1 VFFAKKLKDHIMGY
15 MNMEKMPKGAKSS
28 DSTGEKKVGASMVD
42 KEVMRPGMSGEKI
55 PKGALSSDTSG
66 ERKRPIQ
73 GGVGMGMMDGIGSRD
88 SSHMG
93 RIDGRCGEMNTG
105 SKEHVAYEH
114 KRIDHVQDRM

>member
-1 VFFAKKLKDHIMGY
+1 MFFAKKLKDHIMGY

-66 ERKRPIQ
+66 ERKMPIA
-73 GGVGMGMMDGIGSRD
+73 GGVGMGKMDGIGSRD

-93 RIDGRCGEMNTG
+93 KHDGRMGEMKGG
-105 SKEHVAYEH
+105 SSEKSCYEH
-114 KRIDHVQDRM
+114 ERSEYR